1 MKNIILIS
9 LAATLL
15 TSNGIKLTQ
24 KPKDDELDPETRE
37 AYTAFLS
44 KFHRNLKDHDE
55 FKMRAKVF
63 KKNKDKIDKFNKEES
78 QSAGYTMGENQFAD
92 LTDEEFAK
100 HKGLKHH
107 RDSTRKLA

>member
-15 TSNGIKLTQ
+15 TSTAIKLTQ
-24 KPKDDELDPETRE
+24 KPKDDELDPETRD
-37 AYTAFLS
+37 AYTGFLA
-44 KFHRNLKDHDE
+44 KFHRNFKDHDE

-63 KKNKDKIDKFNKEES
+63 KKNKDMIDKFNKEES
-78 QSAGYTMGENQFAD
+78 ESAGYRMAENQFAD

-100 HKGLKHH
+100 
-107 RDSTRKLA
+107 R